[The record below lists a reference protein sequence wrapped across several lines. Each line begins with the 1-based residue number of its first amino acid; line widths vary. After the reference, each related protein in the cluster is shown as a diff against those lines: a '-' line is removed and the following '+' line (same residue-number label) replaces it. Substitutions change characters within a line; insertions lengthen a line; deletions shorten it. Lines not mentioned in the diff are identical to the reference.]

1 MMHYFLFSNLS
12 TQFHLN
18 VTLLLAKTFLSC
30 NSSLIARETNIPSVR
45 KKGNIIHNFIYK
57 KFYKFFDAIICQSLG
72 MYNDLSEVFE
82 IPRSKLNIINN
93 PIDCNLIKNELKKFE
108 LLIMNILNLT

>member
-1 MMHYFLFSNLS
+1 
-12 TQFHLN
+12 
-18 VTLLLAKTFLSC
+18 
-30 NSSLIARETNIPSVR
+30 
-45 KKGNIIHNFIYK
+45 
-57 KFYKFFDAIICQSLG
+57 